1 MHIGCT
7 GPIAF
12 SDGSVVNTSKPA
24 PATGVILVALSSLLA
39 VGLTTFA
46 GPCQSHGDE
55 VRTCLWAYRAVLG
68 MDAVLGVLSV
78 VRVFELDEGE
88 RRGLSLAAALM
99 GVLIASTP
107 GLLISLCDGAS
118 MRCQV
123 AMRPFCLAV
132 GAVVALVGGIDL
144 TRRLLALRK

>member
-1 MHIGCT
+1 M
-7 GPIAF
+7 
-12 SDGSVVNTSKPA
+12 NTSKPA
-24 PATGVILVALSSLLA
+24 PVVGVILLVLTVLLA
-39 VGLTTFA
+39 VGLNTFA
-46 GPCQSHGDE
+46 GPCQPHGDE
-55 VRTCLWAYRAVLG
+55 VRTCFWAYRAVLG

-123 AMRPFCLAV
+123 AMKPFCFAV
-132 GAVVALVGGIDL
+132 GVAVALVGGIDL